1 MLPSIGR
8 DRWKSCRIEFPTLNP
23 RRYPGIPIRMKL
35 SRWSNRWSLYL
46 GTLSLALPVAAVDF
60 KADVA
65 PIFEQKCIGCHGA
78 DKQKGKLRLDTLENA
93 LKGGKG
99 GPALKPGD
107 PDASELIKRVELPK
121 DNDDHMPTEGDPL
134 TKEQITVLRD
144 WIKAGATWP
153 EGVVLTAKGGKA
165 PESAA
170 APAQPKAPV
179 GPPPP
184 PLPELP
190 KDFVPTAA
198 ETNAIAAI
206 AKSGVDVRLIAL
218 NGPWREANF
227 RLSGSNITDAVI
239 APLKDIA
246 SLVELNL
253 AMTKVTDGG
262 LAAVDNLGNL
272 QNLQLQL
279 TGIGDAA
286 SEHIRRLTNLV
297 TLNLYGTQVTDN
309 ALPALT
315 NLGHLRS
322 LYLWQTKVTPD
333 AVKKL
338 KEARPGL
345 YVNTGWEAPAT
356 NAVPATNAPAK
367 AEDKK

>member
-1 MLPSIGR
+1 
-8 DRWKSCRIEFPTLNP
+8 
-23 RRYPGIPIRMKL
+23 MKL
-35 SRWSNRWSLYL
+35 SCWSILL
-46 GTLSLALPVAAVDF
+46 GASALALPAAAVDF

-65 PIFEQKCIGCHGA
+65 PIFEQKCIGCHGP

-99 GPALKPGD
+99 GPALKAGD
-107 PDASELIKRVELPK
+107 PDASEIIKRVELPK

-144 WIKAGATWP
+144 WIKAGAVWP
-153 EGVVLTAKGGKA
+153 EGVVLTAKGGK
-165 PESAA
+165 SAA
-170 APAQPKAPV
+170 TADGAAASAQPKAPV

-190 KDFVPTAA
+190 KDFVPSAA

-206 AKSGVDVRLIAL
+206 AKSGVDVRLIAQ
-218 NGPWREANF
+218 NGPWREGNF
-227 RLSGSNITDAVI
+227 RLSGSNVTDAVI
-239 APLKDIA
+239 APLKDVT

-253 AMTKVTDGG
+253 ATTKVTDAG
-262 LAAVDNLGNL
+262 LSAVDGLGYL

-279 TGIGDAA
+279 TGIGDGAA
-286 SEHIRRLTNLV
+286 EHFKKLTNLV
-297 TLNLYGTQVTDN
+297 TLNLYGSQVTD
-309 ALPALT
+309 ATLPALKD
-315 NLGHLRS
+315 LAHLRS

-333 AVKKL
+333 AVQQL
-338 KEARPGL
+338 KAARPGL

-367 AEDKK
+367 PEEKK